1 MDVVPDRALIVVD
14 ALSAKAKHRLQPSN
28 FPYTSL
34 CPWQVRATGKTY
46 QTELGYIFFF
56 EEDRIRKVYIYA
68 KDAKG
73 INEAFVKGN
82 ASGA

>member
-1 MDVVPDRALIVVD
+1 VPDRALIAVD
-14 ALSAKAKHRLQPSN
+14 DLSANVKHRLQPLS
-28 FPYTSL
+28 FAYTSL
-34 CPWQVRATGKTY
+34 CSWQVRATGKTY

-73 INEAFVKGN
+73 INEAFIKGN